1 MEVLKTELSLEPIRA
16 DAVTF
21 LRAAHQILHLE
32 FQTLPPSNP
41 PLPLRMLDY
50 AVRLKRQYQC
60 DVEQVVIFLKRTTS
74 EVVFTQEY
82 QDRTTAQRYRVIRM
96 WEENVADFL
105 AHPALLPLATLTRT
119 DSPRTL
125 LGQVAQQIARI
136 PEREQQQNLSG
147 CAQILAGL
155 RFELAQSSRRKR
167 FRRNFEKEL
176 IRQLFRE
183 EVMRESVIYQDI
195 LQQGLQQG
203 RQQEALSFV
212 VRLLNRQLGAI
223 DSALIE
229 RLQGLTIEQL
239 EELGEALLDFSDVAD
254 LVLWLN
260 EQPS

>member
-21 LRAAHQILHLE
+21 LRAANQILHLE

-60 DVEQVVIFLKRTTS
+60 DVEQVVIFLKRTNS
-74 EVVFTQEY
+74 AEAYTQEY
-82 QDRTTAQRYRVIRM
+82 QDRTTRHQYRVVRL
-96 WEENVADFL
+96 WEQEAAAFL
-105 AHPALLPLATLTRT
+105 DNPFLLPLATLTRT

-125 LGQVAQQIARI
+125 LAQVAQEIARI

-155 RFELAQSSRRKR
+155 RFEKD
-167 FRRNFEKEL
+167 L

-203 RQQEALSFV
+203 RQQGEVALII
-212 VRLLNRQLGAI
+212 RQLNRRLGEVDAV
-223 DSALIE
+223 LIE
-229 RLQGLTIEQL
+229 RIQGLTIEQL
-239 EELGEALLDFSDVAD
+239 EELGEALLDFVEVSD
-254 LVLWLN
+254 LVSWL
-260 EQPS
+260 EQERA